1 MAATVSAAR
10 SRSKACKN
18 CASKKRR
25 CDMLYPTCSRCNQR
39 GQKCEYDTS
48 TSNPLALYM
57 SRINNVSKHPNDT
70 NNLPQ
75 LKAQQAQQAQQAYQE
90 LNNGTLP
97 SEPIQNTP
105 NSFPGLRGSSQ
116 FPEFNVNFDSRG
128 RVANISYPS
137 ERDLSLADLFPE
149 SSANG
154 STGSTNTPS
163 NTSMTSASN
172 NVNGNSLSG
181 GEDESIANGSIPT
194 TDSSTAGSSVLL
206 QDSTPNGGSTG
217 TSVGDSSFSPGELI
231 DANVENIGHSSLVT
245 KDSAFAFKH
254 FILLSPGFNI
264 QCGEMVNGETKSEFS
279 IWILLE
285 RLRQYPRMFLREAS
299 TIFIHS
305 KLYAATS
312 LPEPLVMAMCACAL
326 FENLTVNNEAAVREY
341 LLRTLEMSFEYALS
355 PNIRDKLAACQA
367 IIIVQILLLYS
378 GNIRLSA
385 LGEKYSLKL
394 TKLVDDLAEY
404 VVTIPLSEFERP
416 RNWNQFIF
424 QESLCRTVLIGFF
437 ANNMHKIMR
446 SEPRWELVIDV
457 PMTLSKAAWLA
468 RSESE
473 WTRAMQIDG
482 HLASSLNKFRQA
494 LLTIRD
500 RTVLPFEGLILG
512 TVFYGREWV
521 EETFS
526 LDMAEDPE
534 FKPYY
539 KPTYA

>member
-1 MAATVSAAR
+1 
-10 SRSKACKN
+10 
-18 CASKKRR
+18 
-25 CDMLYPTCSRCNQR
+25 MLYPTCSRCNQR

-57 SRINNVSKHPNDT
+57 NRIGNVSKHPNDT
-70 NNLPQ
+70 NSPQQ
-75 LKAQQAQQAQQAYQE
+75 LKTQQAYQD

-97 SEPIQNTP
+97 SEPIQNA
-105 NSFPGLRGSSQ
+105 PGTFSNLRSTNAPIRQPASQ

-128 RVANISYPS
+128 RVANISSYPP

-149 SSANG
+149 SSGNG
-154 STGSTNTPS
+154 STGSSNTPS
-163 NTSMTSASN
+163 SGTMNGATK

-181 GEDESIANGSIPT
+181 GEDDTMINGSIPT
-194 TDSSTAGSSVLL
+194 TDSSNSSVLL
-206 QDSTPNGGSTG
+206 QDGTPNSSGGDI
-217 TSVGDSSFSPGELI
+217 SVADGSFSPGKLM
-231 DANVENIGHSSLVT
+231 DANVEIIGQSSLVA
-245 KDSAFAFKH
+245 KDSAFTFKH
-254 FILLSPGFNI
+254 FLLLSPGYNI
-264 QCGEMVNGETKSEFS
+264 LCGEMVTGEPKSEFS
-279 IWILLE
+279 LWILLE
-285 RLRQYPRMFLREAS
+285 RVRQYPRMFLRDAS
-299 TIFIHS
+299 TVFIHP
-305 KLYAATS
+305 KLYPTTS
-312 LPEPLVMAMCACAL
+312 LPEPLTMAMCACAL
-326 FENLTVNNEAAVREY
+326 FENLTINNEGMVREY
-341 LLRTLEMSFEYALS
+341 LLRALEMSFDFAQS

-367 IIIVQILLLYS
+367 IIIIQILLLYS

-385 LGEKYSLKL
+385 LGEKYSLRE
-394 TKLVDDLAEY
+394 TKIVDDLADY
-404 VVTIPLSEFERP
+404 ITNVPLSEFERP

-437 ANNMHKIMR
+437 SNNMHKAMR

-457 PMTLSKAAWLA
+457 PMNLSKGAWFA

-473 WTRAMQIDG
+473 WTSAMQLEG
-482 HLASSLNKFRQA
+482 YLASSLNKFRQS

-500 RTVLPFEGLILG
+500 RTVLPFEGLIMG

-526 LDMAEDPE
+526 VNMAEDPE